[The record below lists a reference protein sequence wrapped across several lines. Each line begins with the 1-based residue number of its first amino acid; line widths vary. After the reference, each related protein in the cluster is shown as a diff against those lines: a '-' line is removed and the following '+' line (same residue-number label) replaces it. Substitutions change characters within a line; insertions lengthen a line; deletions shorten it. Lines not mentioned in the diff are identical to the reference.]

1 MKKSQ
6 FTLLIIAVIGT
17 FSYNS
22 GFSQEDD
29 PTVRRAIY
37 MINKGE
43 CDQALKMLD
52 MSLTK
57 YGESEMIYLYK
68 GQSYACLFMYED
80 ALENYNKAL
89 EINQYY
95 EKALFSRGKLY
106 IENKEKEKGCTDL
119 KSAFNLGYDKEK
131 EFYIDNCPEQAEKFI
146 RERFLVYKYES
157 DDFSIFFP
165 QMYEEYLDDAGSFKV
180 TSVECK
186 RNDDFL
192 LVVLWN
198 YTEDIFNASNE
209 TETIVKLMI
218 EGVYTRMYPGG
229 KLISN
234 ATTFNGYNGF
244 DLNYTTENEKVYGK
258 TFYNGNKLYLISF
271 TTQKKEMNLTELNL
285 FYNSFILK

>member
-1 MKKSQ
+1 
-6 FTLLIIAVIGT
+6 
-17 FSYNS
+17 
-22 GFSQEDD
+22 
-29 PTVRRAIY
+29 
-37 MINKGE
+37 
-43 CDQALKMLD
+43 
-52 MSLTK
+52 
-57 YGESEMIYLYK
+57 
-68 GQSYACLFMYED
+68 
-80 ALENYNKAL
+80 
-89 EINQYY
+89 
-95 EKALFSRGKLY
+95 
-106 IENKEKEKGCTDL
+106 
-119 KSAFNLGYDKEK
+119 
-131 EFYIDNCPEQAEKFI
+131 
-146 RERFLVYKYES
+146 
-157 DDFSIFFP
+157 
-165 QMYEEYLDDAGSFKV
+165 MYEEYLDDAGSFKV